1 MKTALVHDW
10 LNQIGG
16 AEDVLETLVEMYPE
30 APIYTSLYW
39 REAMPAA
46 YQNWDIR
53 TSFLDRIPLARQYH
67 QPFLPLYPPAF
78 EGFDFSG
85 YDLVLSNKSGFC
97 HGVITGPETTHICY
111 CLTPTR
117 YVWRYKQ
124 YAEQEN
130 LGRFTRM
137 FLPPFLAALRRW
149 DRMAA
154 GRVDHFI
161 AISTEVRRRIAQFYG
176 RDSTI
181 IYPPV
186 DTSRFEPVAV
196 HEDYYLMVGR
206 LVPYR
211 RIDLLIKAF
220 NKLDRPLLIAGSGR
234 DRERLEAMAGPN
246 VQFLGF
252 VPDEDLPDLIAR
264 CRAFMFP
271 GEEDF
276 GIAPLQ
282 AMAAGRP
289 VIAYAAGGALDTV
302 VPGTGLLFE
311 EQSVTAIIKAVE
323 SFDPEAVDPAF
334 LRAHARKFDVEVFK
348 RRLTAFIDEKVERRT
363 VSRAGQAPS
372 PNGHQTWP
380 LPSLPA
386 SEID

>member
-16 AEDVLETLVEMYPE
+16 AEDVLEALVDLFPG
-30 APIYTSLYW
+30 APVYTSLYW
-39 REAMPAA
+39 REQMPESWRS
-46 YQNWDIR
+46 WDVR
-53 TSFLDRIPLARQYH
+53 TSFMDRLPLARKHH
-67 QPFLPLYPPAF
+67 QPFLPLYPLAF
-78 EGFDFSG
+78 ERFDFSG
-85 YDLVLSNKSGFC
+85 YDLVVSNKSGFC

-117 YVWRYKQ
+117 YVWRYQQ

-130 LGRFTRM
+130 LSPLTRAI
-137 FLPPFLAALRRW
+137 LPPFLAALRRW
-149 DRMAA
+149 DRNAA
-154 GRVDHFI
+154 DRVDHFV
-161 AISTEVRRRIAQFYG
+161 AISTEVRRRIAEHYG

-186 DTSRFEPVAV
+186 DTGRFAPAAR
-196 HEDYYLMVGR
+196 HDDYYLMVGR

-211 RIDLLIKAF
+211 RLDLLIQAF
-220 NKLDRPLLIAGSGR
+220 NKMGRPLLIAGSGR

-246 VQFLGF
+246 IEFLGF
-252 VPDEDLPDLIAR
+252 VPDDDLPELMAR

-271 GEEDF
+271 GDEDF

-302 VPGTGLLFE
+302 VEGTGRLFA
-311 EQSVTAIIKAVE
+311 EQSVPAIIEAVE
-323 SFDPEAVDPAF
+323 SFDPAKVDPAA
-334 LRAHARKFDVEVFK
+334 LEAHARQFDVTVFNDT
-348 RRLTAFIDEKVERRT
+348 LLAYIERVMNQPAAMRKYRP
-363 VSRAGQAPS
+363 RAAQGPGA
-372 PNGHQTWP
+372 
-380 LPSLPA
+380 
-386 SEID
+386 